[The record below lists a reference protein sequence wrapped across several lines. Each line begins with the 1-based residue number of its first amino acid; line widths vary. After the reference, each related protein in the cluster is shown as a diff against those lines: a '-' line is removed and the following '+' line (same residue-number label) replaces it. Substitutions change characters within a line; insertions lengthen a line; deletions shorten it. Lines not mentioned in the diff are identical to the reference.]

1 MTNQNLKMNKKL
13 ILADNFLK
21 EGWEEL
27 KKYEASKNELF
38 LQEACE
44 KGWGA
49 VAKALKVMSPD
60 IRRHSDF
67 GKTARKLA
75 EEYNNEEI
83 FRTEAVGEY
92 LHRTGFYE
100 GAVGIEEVKHGLLAV
115 EDFLKLMDNILMNGK
130 KEVKK

>member
-44 KGWGA
+44 KGWSA
-49 VAKALKVMSPD
+49 VAKALKAINPD

-75 EEYNNEEI
+75 EEHNNEEI

-100 GAVGIEEVKHGLLAV
+100 GAIGIEEAKHGLLAV
-115 EDFLKLMDNILMNGK
+115 KDFLKSIDNILNGK
-130 KEVKK
+130 KGVK